1 MVWKKLNDYVEMWKD
16 PVLGTED
23 QKDGKR
29 YMALCVDPSSKNP
42 YRGIARQVTERV
54 GNVDI
59 PGYTDRSRLL
69 IVKSQDLLKWD
80 IVGDL
85 RIDGIDEVLEK
96 LGGADKEFIG
106 LEDPDILIDENGT
119 KHVYFTIPFKHKT
132 NSVNDVVKYDVY
144 VGHAEGRSLDH
155 LVSTDP
161 VLGKV
166 NGEIVGFKEICPI
179 PSTNAN
185 YRTLLAETFVSR
197 TQEKGFSAI
206 GLARTKT
213 LEGKWTYQKLVHNP
227 ETENKEW
234 CAGHSS
240 PCRIF
245 DPSFLKQGRYLVGI
259 MNGREPTK
267 VIDSQKIY
275 GKFRP
280 GLFLFDSNSGN
291 IVWVDD
297 NHLLEDPI
305 ATTITF
311 ASDLVYLNDSE
322 AILYAHPNDSFV
334 RAYKI
339 NKSRLKKYLLKSRGK
354 NKKLA

>member
-1 MVWKKLNDYVEMWKD
+1 MAWKKLNENVDFWD
-16 PVLGTED
+16 TPVLGTEK

-29 YMALCVDPSSKNP
+29 YMALSVDPTSKNP
-42 YRGIARQVTERV
+42 YMGIARQVIERV

-69 IVKSQDLLKWD
+69 IVKSNDLLKWE

-85 RIDGIDEVLEK
+85 KIDGIDETLKK
-96 LGGADKEFIG
+96 LSDVDKEFIG
-106 LEDPDILIDENGT
+106 LEDPDILVDENGI

-132 NSVNDVVKYDVY
+132 KSSNDVVRYDVY

-155 LVSTDP
+155 LVSTPP

-166 NGEIVGFKEICPI
+166 DDEIVGFKEICPI
-179 PSTNAN
+179 PSTDKRNF
-185 YRTLLAETFVSR
+185 LAETFVSR
-197 TQEKGFSAI
+197 KQEKGFSAI
-206 GLARTKT
+206 GLAKT
-213 LEGKWTYQKLVHNP
+213 ETLGGKWTYQKLVHNP
-227 ETENKEW
+227 EEESREW

-245 DPSFLKQGRYLVGI
+245 ELDFLKQGKYFVGI

-267 VIDSQKIY
+267 TIGSQRIY

-280 GLFLFDSNSGN
+280 GLFVFDSGSGK
-291 IVWVDD
+291 IAWVDD
-297 NHLLEDPI
+297 NPLLEDPL

-311 ASDLVYLNDSE
+311 ASDIVYLDNKQ
-322 AILYAHPNDSFV
+322 AILYAHPNDSFI
-334 RAYKI
+334 RAY
-339 NKSRLKKYLLKSRGK
+339 RLKPSKI
-354 NKKLA
+354 KKLLPKIL